1 MKLLT
6 TDPSEIGVVSVGQ
19 FAHGIFAFGQF
30 ARGFIAVGQVAVGVV
45 ALGQLSFSV
54 LGVGQ
59 AGGGIAWFAGM
70 VGVGGRGICL
80 RLIPGLDLPRDPPA
94 LVPIDAAMR
103 GEARGFVHTA
113 VIDGPRGAKLA
124 IGGNVLPAK
133 MPPALS
139 RALTEAYRAGKV
151 TEIYA
156 HLRRVGDVVVCD
168 RLMEVPG
175 KRSSGF
181 GLPIEIVRFMLL
193 VLLATG
199 WWYAFIHLR
208 P

>member
-1 MKLLT
+1 M
-6 TDPSEIGVVSVGQ
+6 
-19 FAHGIFAFGQF
+19 A
-30 ARGFIAVGQVAVGVV
+30 
-45 ALGQLSFSV
+45 
-54 LGVGQ
+54 
-59 AGGGIAWFAGM
+59 
-70 VGVGGRGICL
+70 GVGGRGICL

-103 GEARGFVHTA
+103 GEARGFVHAA

-124 IGGNVLPAK
+124 VGGNVLPVK
-133 MPPALS
+133 MPPALA
-139 RALTEAYRAGKV
+139 RALTEAVRAGKV

-156 HLRRVGDVVVCD
+156 HLRKAGGVVVCD

-175 KRSSGF
+175 KRASGF
-181 GLPIEIVRFMLL
+181 GLPVEIVRFMLL

-199 WWYAFIHLR
+199 WWHAFINLR